1 MIGEDESNLIIL
13 QLIIER
19 LSGEKEWWKRER
31 ERSIN
36 EEACGG
42 MFINTMSVSQMTLRK
57 AAVNLSSSRGGRLIK
72 SA

>member
-31 ERSIN
+31 SIN
-36 EEACGG
+36 EEACEG
-42 MFINTMSVSQMTLRK
+42 MFINTMSVSQMTP
-57 AAVNLSSSRGGRLIK
+57 
-72 SA
+72 